1 MAENSTILQ
10 EWEKQKI
17 KNEEDKERI
26 QNMLLNIQSSKKKDI
41 IEL

>member
-1 MAENSTILQ
+1 MKENAKILD
-10 EWEKQKI
+10 EWEQQKI

-26 QNMLLNIQSSKKKDI
+26 QSMLLNIQSSKKKDI